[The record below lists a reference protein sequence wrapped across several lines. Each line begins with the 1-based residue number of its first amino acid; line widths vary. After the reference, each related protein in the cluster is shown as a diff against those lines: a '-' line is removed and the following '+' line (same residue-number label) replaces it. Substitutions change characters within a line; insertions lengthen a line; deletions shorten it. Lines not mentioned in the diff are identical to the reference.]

1 MKVCKDMQKHDFL
14 YQRGL
19 QIKLIHIFLLDFFFF
34 KILRKIRIEAV
45 ELSIFSKKGTVRRN

>member
-19 QIKLIHIFLLDFFFF
+19 QIKLIHIFLLDFFF
-34 KILRKIRIEAV
+34 
-45 ELSIFSKKGTVRRN
+45 SKYCAKLGLKQLN